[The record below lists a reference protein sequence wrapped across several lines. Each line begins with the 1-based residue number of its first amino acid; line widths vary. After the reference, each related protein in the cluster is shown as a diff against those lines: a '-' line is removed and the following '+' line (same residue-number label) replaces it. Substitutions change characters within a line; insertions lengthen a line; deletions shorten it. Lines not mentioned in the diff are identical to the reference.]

1 MQNAVHAPRLRT
13 EILVGLVAEP
23 VGLVK
28 LRASVIV
35 ERIDSY
41 KLTPCLAVSCEGVS
55 HKVYDGRAD
64 TFTLIGGRYAKMS
77 NVYGWIRSLPIEEV
91 YNIGICLK
99 PQIIDEIFL

>member
-64 TFTLIGGRYAKMS
+64 TFTLIGGIYAKMS
-77 NVYGWIRSLPIEEV
+77 MFMAG
-91 YNIGICLK
+91 
-99 PQIIDEIFL
+99 